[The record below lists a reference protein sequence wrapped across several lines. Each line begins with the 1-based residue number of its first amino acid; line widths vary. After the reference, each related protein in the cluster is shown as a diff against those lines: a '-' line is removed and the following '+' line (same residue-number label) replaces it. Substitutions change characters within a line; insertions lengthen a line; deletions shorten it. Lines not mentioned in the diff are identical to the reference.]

1 MSTPE
6 VKESGSVESRSEA
19 GSADVPAPPQTGNA
33 TVDQALRA
41 LQDLDRRPLDEHHAA
56 LAAAQ
61 EALGRALEESRQSPT
76 HTIAQQMRPHG

>member
-1 MSTPE
+1 MSTP
-6 VKESGSVESRSEA
+6 G
-19 GSADVPAPPQTGNA
+19 ADGAAVPTPPQTGNA
-33 TVDQALRA
+33 TVDQGLHA
-41 LQDLDRRPLDEHHAA
+41 LQGLDRRPLDEHHAA

>member
-6 VKESGSVESRSEA
+6 AQSED
-19 GSADVPAPPQTGNA
+19 SWTDQTGAVPTPPRTGNG
-33 TVDQALRA
+33 TVDQALRE
-41 LQDLDRRPLDEHHAA
+41 LQDLDRRPLAEHHAA

-76 HTIAQQMRPHG
+76 HTIAQQMRSHG